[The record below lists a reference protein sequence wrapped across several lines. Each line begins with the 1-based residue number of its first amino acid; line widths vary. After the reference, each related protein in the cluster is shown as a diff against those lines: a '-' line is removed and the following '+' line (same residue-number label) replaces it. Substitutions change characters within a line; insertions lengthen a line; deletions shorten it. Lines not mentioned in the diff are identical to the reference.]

1 MHEYAYCVYI
11 SSLSV
16 GEMREHPIV
25 GLDGGGHFL
34 FLKPCSFGEQPDIN
48 GRHTT
53 TKKKTRRGWSV
64 PAEHKG
70 RRVKVLLNLA
80 ECPPEYIK
88 KFALKPFLYMRRK
101 SIKISKRIFL
111 IS

>member
-1 MHEYAYCVYI
+1 MHEYAYCGYI

-25 GLDGGGHFL
+25 GLVGWGTFL

-53 TKKKTRRGWSV
+53 TKKETRGWSV
-64 PAEHKG
+64 Y
-70 RRVKVLLNLA
+70 RSLLNTR
-80 ECPPEYIK
+80 K
-88 KFALKPFLYMRRK
+88 KSK
-101 SIKISKRIFL
+101 SIAQSG
-111 IS
+111 

>member
-34 FLKPCSFGEQPDIN
+34 FLKPCSFGEQPPTIDIYN
-48 GRHTT
+48 KGTRGKVHT
-53 TKKKTRRGWSV
+53 
-64 PAEHKG
+64 
-70 RRVKVLLNLA
+70 
-80 ECPPEYIK
+80 
-88 KFALKPFLYMRRK
+88 
-101 SIKISKRIFL
+101 
-111 IS
+111 